1 MQHAYTQGRVM
12 EHICPPD
19 EIHMG
24 DVAQQLNDCV
34 DLALFIREESL
45 CDDTPRKPDADLVSA
60 AHAAL
65 VEARKAL
72 EAVHANIFAAN
83 IGLF

>member
-12 EHICPPD
+12 EHICPPE

-34 DLALFIREESL
+34 DLALFIRDESL
-45 CDDTPRKPDADLVSA
+45 YSEPPRKPNSHLVSA

-65 VEARKAL
+65 IEARKAL
-72 EAVHANIFAAN
+72 EAVHAEVFAGN
-83 IGLF
+83 IGLA